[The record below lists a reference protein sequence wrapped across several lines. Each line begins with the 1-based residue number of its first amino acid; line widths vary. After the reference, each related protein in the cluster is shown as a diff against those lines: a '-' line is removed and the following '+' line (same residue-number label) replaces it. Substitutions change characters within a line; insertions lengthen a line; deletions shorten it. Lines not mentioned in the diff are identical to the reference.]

1 MDAIWGSRDHDTR
14 GTSKIATSDEI
25 RGCARED
32 KWRPNKN
39 ELPTGVGV
47 RQIPAKKGNE
57 TPRVSANVLKSKGR
71 WVGRKT
77 LERCGE
83 EMETNEAWGDLHACA
98 DGLGHASTQVRV
110 REHVL
115 A

>member
-1 MDAIWGSRDHDTR
+1 MLVCAGGKNLDAIWGSRDHDTR

-32 KWRPNKN
+32 KWGPNQN

-57 TPRVSANVLKSKGR
+57 TPRVSANVLNSKGR

-77 LERCGE
+77 LERCGGRDE
-83 EMETNEAWGDLHACA
+83 RTNKAWEDLNACA
-98 DGLGHASTQVRV
+98 DD
-110 REHVL
+110 
-115 A
+115 